1 MIIDGKKESSIIL
14 DKIKNSILS
23 FDTQP
28 SLAVVIIG
36 DDPASQVYV
45 KNKILACEKVGIK
58 SSKYSFDSI
67 SEMNWL
73 NLLKISTMIRMSM
86 EF

>member
-36 DDPASQVYV
+36 DDPASQ
-45 KNKILACEKVGIK
+45 
-58 SSKYSFDSI
+58 
-67 SEMNWL
+67 
-73 NLLKISTMIRMSM
+73 
-86 EF
+86 

>member
-23 FDTQP
+23 FDTKP

-58 SSKYSFDSI
+58 A
-67 SEMNWL
+67 L
-73 NLLKISTMIRMSM
+73 NIHLILLVKPN
-86 EF
+86 